1 MAEARAKI
9 EVSGLEFDLRGDP
22 DWVSEQ
28 LEKVLELAYDVA
40 DLALSP
46 SEEPAGDNGED
57 DGTGEDND
65 GSGSED
71 PDDSQEDPI
80 ASLSLPAFLA
90 ECGAIRDEERKL
102 LAVAAWLHAKG
113 NDRITVS
120 EVRDTLAAAGERAI
134 HNAAA
139 VLVTAVANGLCKED
153 DGALFVTD
161 AGRTALGLPP
171 R

>member
-9 EVSGLEFDLRGDP
+9 EVSGLQFDLRGDP

-28 LEKVLELAYDVA
+28 LDKVLELAYDVA

-46 SEEPAGDNGED
+46 PEEPADGDGE
-57 DGTGEDND
+57 GD
-65 GSGSED
+65 GSSGED

-90 ECGAIRDEERKL
+90 ECNATRDDERKL
-102 LAVAAWLHAKG
+102 LAVAVWLRAKG
-113 NDRITVS
+113 SDRVTVS
-120 EVRDTLAAAGERAI
+120 EVRDALADAGERAI
-134 HNAAA
+134 HNAAT
-139 VLVTAVANGLCKED
+139 VLMTAVAKDLCQED

-161 AGRTALGLPP
+161 AGRTALRLPP

>member
-9 EVSGLEFDLRGDP
+9 EVSGLQFDLRGDP

-46 SEEPAGDNGED
+46 PEEPEADSGEDSNGE
-57 DGTGEDND
+57 GND
-65 GSGSED
+65 GSGDED
-71 PDDSQEDPI
+71 PNDSQEDPI
-80 ASLSLPAFLA
+80 AALSLPAFL
-90 ECGAIRDEERKL
+90 EERDATRSDERKL
-102 LAVAAWLHAKG
+102 LAVAIWLHAKG
-113 NDRITVS
+113 SDRVTVT
-120 EVRDTLAAAGERAI
+120 EVRDALAAARERAI

-139 VLVTAVANGLCKED
+139 VLMTAVASGLCQED

-161 AGRTALGLPP
+161 AGRAALGV
-171 R
+171 